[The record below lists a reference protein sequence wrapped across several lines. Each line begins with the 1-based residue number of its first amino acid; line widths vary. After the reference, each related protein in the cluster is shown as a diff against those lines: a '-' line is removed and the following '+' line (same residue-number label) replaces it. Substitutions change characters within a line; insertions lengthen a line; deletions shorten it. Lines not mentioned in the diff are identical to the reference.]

1 MIPIREIKEMAR
13 LFGVPPSTI
22 ERDYAQNWLLSSFG
36 SLHMVLKGD
45 TGIRKVFIEQYRF
58 SDDLDFTLTKPYEP
72 DHLVDLI
79 RQCVV
84 SIREISGIPFQDDVN
99 LIHTKSGF
107 RGTVFFRL
115 IPSGA
120 DIPIKIDLDITDP
133 SNEEILLPIENRD
146 IIHLYSDSLAGTVP
160 SYALDEIMGEKI
172 RSLFERTRPR
182 DLYDVYHLMPRV
194 HKSVVTDIFRKKCE
208 YKGINP
214 TMPDIMV
221 KKDQYQKAWEKSLRH
236 QMKVLP
242 DFTMMFESVCSD
254 LKALGIPD

>member
-1 MIPIREIKEMAR
+1 
-13 LFGVPPSTI
+13 
-22 ERDYAQNWLLSSFG
+22 
-36 SLHMVLKGD
+36 
-45 TGIRKVFIEQYRF
+45 
-58 SDDLDFTLTKPYEP
+58 
-72 DHLVDLI
+72 
-79 RQCVV
+79 
-84 SIREISGIPFQDDVN
+84 
-99 LIHTKSGF
+99 
-107 RGTVFFRL
+107 
-115 IPSGA
+115 
-120 DIPIKIDLDITDP
+120 
-133 SNEEILLPIENRD
+133 
-146 IIHLYSDSLAGTVP
+146 
-160 SYALDEIMGEKI
+160 MGEKI